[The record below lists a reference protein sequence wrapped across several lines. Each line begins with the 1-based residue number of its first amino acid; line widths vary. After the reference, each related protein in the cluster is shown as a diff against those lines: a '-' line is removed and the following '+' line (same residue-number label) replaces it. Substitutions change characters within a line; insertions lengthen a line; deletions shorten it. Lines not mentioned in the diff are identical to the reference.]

1 MLSDVESVVWSSPVG
16 DVTFGVVDPFEPGVA
31 EAISHLLFRSI
42 ADARSEVG
50 GHLPTWLVR
59 DIERNYLVPEKVQ
72 TLWAPA
78 GHRFAARLD
87 GTVVGTLHVAKRHG
101 IILTADREHNV
112 VPASEHPGLK
122 PERHHQVVNIS
133 VLHELRHLGL
143 AHRMFDAITT
153 SFRDLFDGDGLW
165 VRADPPWHA
174 WLVRLGFVHD
184 PAFDVFLPPS
194 VERTADLP
202 HAAFNLLHACAC
214 EGAHRGARAS
224 SMEREKLQYLSFTR
238 PFVAAKVRATPVASG
253 RTIDEQ
259 LAEATRTGRRAV
271 VRGACTGPSVPASD
285 LSVSTLSLD
294 RILRTCDDDVTV
306 EAGVTWRTLLSALP
320 RGRLPPVVPGHV
332 DATVGGSLSTGGIGK
347 GSAGR
352 GLAIDHVRE
361 LVVVTRDGRRLTC
374 SRDRD
379 ARLFEAVLGGH
390 GLFGAIVEATLWLQ
404 SRRAWLTLERTPMA
418 GGAIAGALAVDAYHA
433 FGVWT
438 GGHFLVVTARE
449 SERETSTPLESFVM
463 TRPRPTVAMA
473 QVFFDAR
480 GLVAFVGELS
490 SSRELDGLA
499 EEGGA
504 VTIHPIRCS
513 AERRSLLFPRIDADV
528 AYAFTVAA
536 PRDAD
541 AILARATKH
550 GGLVAPRWA
559 PGRGATPDRRA
570 R

>member
-1 MLSDVESVVWSSPVG
+1 MLSVVESVVWSSPVG

-31 EAISHLLFRSI
+31 EGISHLLFRSI

-59 DIERNYLVPEKVQ
+59 DIERNYLVPDKVR

-87 GTVVGTLHVAKRHG
+87 GKIIGTVHVAKSHA

-122 PERHHQVVNIS
+122 PDRYHQVVNIS

-143 AHRMFDAITT
+143 ARRMFDAITT
-153 SFRDLFDGDGLW
+153 SFRDQFDGEGLW

-184 PAFDVFLPPS
+184 PSFDVFLPSS
-194 VERTADLP
+194 VERTAELP

-214 EGAHRGARAS
+214 DGAHHAARS
-224 SMEREKLQYLSFTR
+224 ISMEMEKLQYVSFTR
-238 PFVAAKVRATPVASG
+238 PFVAPERQAVASG
-253 RTIDEQ
+253 GEIGEQ
-259 LAEATRTGRRAV
+259 LGAATRTGRRATI
-271 VRGACTGPSVPASD
+271 RGAGTGPSAPASD
-285 LSVSTLSLD
+285 FAVSTLRLD
-294 RILRTCDDDVTV
+294 RILRTTPDDVTV
-306 EAGVTWRTLLSALP
+306 QAGVTWRTLLAALP
-320 RGRLPPVVPGHV
+320 RGRSPSVVPGHV

-347 GSAGR
+347 GSAAR

-374 SRDRD
+374 SSDREGW
-379 ARLFEAVLGGH
+379 LFDAVLGGH
-390 GLFGAIVEATLWLQ
+390 GVFGAIVEATLPLE
-404 SRRAWLTLERTPMA
+404 SRRPWLAIERT
-418 GGAIAGALAVDAYHA
+418 AITTETVAAALDVDAFHA
-433 FGVWT
+433 FGVWSE
-438 GGHFLVVTARE
+438 GGFLVVTARE
-449 SERETSTPLESFVM
+449 SEVETDTRLESFVA
-463 TRPRPTVAMA
+463 TRPRPIVGMA
-473 QVFFDAR
+473 QAFFDAD
-480 GLVAFVGELS
+480 GVKAFVDDLDLS
-490 SSRELDGLA
+490 GLA

-504 VTIHPIRCS
+504 VTIHPIRRS
-513 AERRSLLFPRIDADV
+513 AERRSLLFPRVDADV

-536 PRDAD
+536 PRDPHD
-541 AILARATKH
+541 ILARATKH

-559 PGRGATPDRRA
+559 PGRGDVR
-570 R
+570 